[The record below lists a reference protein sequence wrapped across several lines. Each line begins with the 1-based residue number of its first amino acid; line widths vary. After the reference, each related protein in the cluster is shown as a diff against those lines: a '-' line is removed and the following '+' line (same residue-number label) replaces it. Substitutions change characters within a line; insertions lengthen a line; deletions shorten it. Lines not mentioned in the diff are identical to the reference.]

1 MKHMKKPACCFA
13 LYGDGAANQGQV
25 FEAFN
30 MAALW
35 KLPVVFGCENNK
47 YGMGTAASRSSAMT
61 EYYQR
66 GQYIPGIKVNG
77 MDVLAVAHA
86 SKFAR
91 EYTISGH
98 GPLVMEFVTYRY
110 GTLLAVV
117 GLTLGGHSMSDPG
130 TTYRTR
136 EEIQNMRSSNDA
148 IQGMK
153 SKLLEWGVVSENELK
168 EIDKN
173 ARKKV
178 DDEVA
183 AAEKSP
189 ERIVHS
195 YSRTLTLS

>member
-1 MKHMKKPACCFA
+1 MKYLKKPACCFA

-47 YGMGTAASRSSAMT
+47 YGMGTAASRSSALT
-61 EYYQR
+61 EYHQR

-77 MDVLAVAHA
+77 MDVLAVAQA

-91 EYTISGH
+91 DHTTSGK

-110 GTLLAVV
+110 GMSPFGGPG
-117 GLTLGGHSMSDPG
+117 GLMIGGHSMSDPG

-148 IQGMK
+148 IQGLK

-168 EIDKN
+168 EIDKI

-183 AAEKSP
+183 EAEKSP
-189 ERIVHS
+189 ERNFPI
-195 YSRTLTLS
+195 YE